1 MKYIIIGGV
10 AGGATAAARIRR
22 NTEKAEI
29 ILFEKGEYISYAN
42 CGLPYYIGGV
52 ISDRERLFVQTPESF
67 GKRFNIDVRTRSEVT
82 AIDVKKKEVTVRTA
96 GKTYTESYD
105 KLLLSPGA
113 SPVRPPLP
121 GIETEGIFTLRNVN
135 DTDHIKSYMQQKAV
149 KHAVIVGGG
158 FIGLEMAENLHHSG
172 IEVSVVE
179 MANQVMGPIDY
190 SMASLVHE
198 HLQQKGV
205 RLYLE
210 QAVESFE
217 KTAEGI
223 TVNFKSGIK
232 VNAEMVLLS
241 IGVRA
246 ETRLATEAGLKIG
259 EMRGI
264 YVNEYLQTSD
274 ESVYAVGDAIE
285 YPHPIT
291 HKPWLNFLAGPAN
304 RQARIVADNMVFGN
318 KIKYEGSIGTAIAK
332 VFDLTVASTGL
343 PAKRLKQ
350 MDIPYLSATIHS
362 NSHAGYYPG
371 ASMLDI
377 KITFSPTDGKLYG
390 AQIVGYDGVDKRID
404 EYALTIKRNGTVY
417 DLTELEHAY
426 APPFSSAKDPVAL
439 SGYVAGNILSGKMTP
454 LYWHELQQTNLSKV
468 TLVDVRT
475 ADEYSLGKIPGAI
488 NVPLDELR
496 ERMSDIPTN
505 KPVYVYCGVGLRG
518 YLASCILKD
527 NGYQD
532 VRNLI
537 GGIKTYKAATT
548 PVCLPEQ
555 PSSSCHT
562 TASCC
567 QPATEKVIKV
577 DACGI
582 QCPGPIMKL
591 KKSME
596 TLNPGERLEIHA
608 TDAGFPRDAEAWCKS
623 TGNHFLEKSSANGTY
638 RVLIEKA
645 SSCEKAIK
653 EITTEEG
660 KTFILF
666 SDDLDKTLATFVL
679 ANGAAAT
686 GKKVTIFFTFWGLNA
701 IKKVHI
707 MRFLIL
713 FLFIL
718 STSLIQAQEV
728 LLESKIKKSI
738 ENVPAQVGVAIIING
753 KDTITVNNECHYPLM
768 SVMKYPQ
775 ALAVL
780 HYLHQHNQPLSTKIF
795 IPKEALL
802 DDTYSPLR
810 DKYPEGN
817 IYMPIAQL
825 LDYTIQKSDN
835 NACDILFNYTGGVS
849 YTDSYI
855 RSLGINNFSISKTE
869 DDMHEDLA
877 ACYENW
883 STPLEIASLTDML
896 FSKEL
901 FPTEYQNFLK
911 ETMLNCQTGTNRLP
925 APLLDTTARI
935 GHKTGTS
942 DRNVQGELIG
952 INDVGFILL
961 PDGKRYT
968 IAVLVKDSTESMA
981 DTEKIIANISGIV
994 YHHLV
999 SEKNISNK

>member
-52 ISDRERLFVQTPESF
+52 IEDRERLFVQTPESF
-67 GKRFNIDVRTRSEVT
+67 GKRFNIDIRTRSEVT
-82 AIDVKKKEVTVRTA
+82 AIDVKKKEVTVRSS

-121 GIETEGIFTLRNVN
+121 GIDTEGIFTLRNVN
-135 DTDHIKSYMQQKAV
+135 DTDRIKSYMQQKAV
-149 KHAVIVGGG
+149 KRAVIVGGG

-223 TVNFKSGIK
+223 SVHFKSGIQ

-246 ETRLATEAGLKIG
+246 ETRLATEAGLKLG

-285 YPHPIT
+285 FPHPIT

-417 DLTELEHAY
+417 DLTKLEHAY

-454 LYWHELQQTNLSKV
+454 LYWRELQQADLKKV

-496 ERMSDIPTN
+496 ERMNEIPSD
-505 KPVYVYCGVGLRG
+505 KPVFVYCGVGLRG

-555 PSSSCHT
+555 PSSSCQST
-562 TASCC
+562 TSCY
-567 QPATEKVIKV
+567 QPATEKIIKV

-591 KKSME
+591 KKTMDFQNLSSDKSG
-596 TLNPGERLEIHA
+596 LPWNFVRSRLSCPGI
-608 TDAGFPRDAEAWCKS
+608 
-623 TGNHFLEKSSANGTY
+623 Y
-638 RVLIEKA
+638 RVRQSL
-645 SSCEKAIK
+645 SVCYH
-653 EITTEEG
+653 
-660 KTFILF
+660 ILF
-666 SDDLDKTLATFVL
+666 SVPVELQTAFQS
-679 ANGAAAT
+679 
-686 GKKVTIFFTFWGLNA
+686 
-701 IKKVHI
+701 VHH
-707 MRFLIL
+707 
-713 FLFIL
+713 
-718 STSLIQAQEV
+718 
-728 LLESKIKKSI
+728 SI
-738 ENVPAQVGVAIIING
+738 P
-753 KDTITVNNECHYPLM
+753 
-768 SVMKYPQ
+768 
-775 ALAVL
+775 
-780 HYLHQHNQPLSTKIF
+780 
-795 IPKEALL
+795 
-802 DDTYSPLR
+802 
-810 DKYPEGN
+810 
-817 IYMPIAQL
+817 
-825 LDYTIQKSDN
+825 
-835 NACDILFNYTGGVS
+835 
-849 YTDSYI
+849 
-855 RSLGINNFSISKTE
+855 
-869 DDMHEDLA
+869 
-877 ACYENW
+877 
-883 STPLEIASLTDML
+883 
-896 FSKEL
+896 
-901 FPTEYQNFLK
+901 
-911 ETMLNCQTGTNRLP
+911 
-925 APLLDTTARI
+925 
-935 GHKTGTS
+935 
-942 DRNVQGELIG
+942 
-952 INDVGFILL
+952 
-961 PDGKRYT
+961 
-968 IAVLVKDSTESMA
+968 
-981 DTEKIIANISGIV
+981 
-994 YHHLV
+994 
-999 SEKNISNK
+999 